1 MWPSGH
7 GSEKAQGGINV
18 ATRNGKHAL
27 NAMIPAI
34 PTPRL
39 ANDSQAFRL
48 IKERYSSD
56 NQNDNKK
63 SHEVTADKKTKTDE
77 SFESFM

>member
-1 MWPSGH
+1 V
-7 GSEKAQGGINV
+7 KAQSGINV
-18 ATRNGKHAL
+18 ATRNGKLAL

-39 ANDSQAFRL
+39 ANASQGFRL
-48 IKERYSSD
+48 IKERYSSG

-63 SHEVTADKKTKTDE
+63 NHEVTADKKTTTDE

>member
-7 GSEKAQGGINV
+7 GSEKAQGGIKV
-18 ATRNGKHAL
+18 ATRNGKLAL
-27 NAMIPAI
+27 NAMISAI

-39 ANDSQAFRL
+39 ANDSQGLRL
-48 IKERYSSD
+48 IKERYSSG

-63 SHEVTADKKTKTDE
+63 SREVIADKNQD
-77 SFESFM
+77 